1 MVDSRNLKGALKL
14 VNTLVQKAGND
25 QAPIKLVKALVLY
38 RMGREGEALEVCGEV
53 REEGRAGQLSE
64 RTLMDLMDLLARM
77 GKAHAA
83 IEAFEVAAAQQ
94 AGNLKVQ
101 GGAHEAVEAFEAA
114 AAQQADN
121 TKLQELL
128 MGAALQNAFEA
139 AAAQQAEN
147 MKLQEL
153 LVGAALKSRGY
164 VKMQQAAMRMHKKR
178 PKDDRFLLWAVCSM
192 DLQAF
197 EKENHAVCHL
207 PPSVSSFHLPAP
219 AAATS
224 APGATSAPP
233 TPASAADVAKQRRQ
247 LLQLA
252 EAMVQRKAQSE
263 GGLKSAEALRLYV
276 DLLRRQG
283 KGEEVVRVLQ
293 GPMAALFTIKSDLL
307 QIRGEVQQ
315 DLARFTDAAAT
326 FKDLLGV
333 SDDDWV
339 ASLSY
344 LDSLMLAHLQ
354 SSLSTPLSEAVAAVT
369 ADAATAASAAGTA
382 PATAATAG
390 NKPAAATSGGGLGG
404 GSAEGGREWATRESR
419 LMQGLLL
426 RMLQGGGTWGEGGRG
441 GGGGD
446 GGGGGE
452 GGVEG
457 GEWESV
463 CAVGAAATAL
473 DVASRAPQKK
483 KIQEE
488 LFKILSEADRFFQGL
503 RDSLLAQHSAHQ
515 RLSGSGQPE
524 MKKVEEGSEQDGAQ
538 GAEAGAED
546 PSKASSA
553 SSSDASA
560 VEAAASSSKGARVAR
575 GPFLMRLEVL
585 LRRMRLLQWFGCSPG
600 EVLSAAADLESALLG
615 YFDRHGDMISFAS
628 DVQAYAL
635 ALPTDV
641 RARLGAELRSK
652 LTGLE
657 PLGGEG
663 GVGTGESREEQR
675 EGSGKEGRSEEGEKE
690 GKEVGESESERREG
704 EGMREMRRRLRR
716 IISVEQVD
724 GSMGNWRA
732 LDDRVLSIPS
742 PIPTPSSP
750 NPALPSPPA
759 LISRAQ
765 HCVRLFLEASPLSA
779 ALDPREKGHA
789 DELLP
794 VSASCLV
801 EVYRRRQPE
810 GVGYLIEAILVLTY
824 GASLRPFSPLFNT
837 MLVSLY
843 GLLGCPSLALA
854 SFQRL
859 SAKHIQLDTLT
870 HLVLPYLHQSASLA
884 DVSALHADMRAFFN
898 DHVWRDN
905 ADVSMEALRRGT
917 FSKVRE
923 LLRRLKSS
931 PYDSPS
937 RVRSIRE
944 FAAFHHRLNHSHQ
957 RLLLSPN
964 SLLLSLPLALL
975 PPSSHPS
982 ALTSSP
988 QPNQSASAA
997 PNQTAASEPVAQVRE
1012 VLRAAG
1018 GGREEVR
1025 QVVAEQLGLVR
1036 LNEDWGVRPWW
1047 DPLPLPFTG
1056 LLGLFGK
1063 GPKGEVG
1070 AGVGAAAGGKGGEGA
1085 GGKGKG
1091 GKGKGGKSEGGKG
1104 KGSGGGK
1111 EGSGSGSKAEE
1122 GTKAMSLV
1130 GASGGGEDFE
1140 AVQGEWEAVLRQYC
1154 RLSAVGEEEME
1165 RMAEEGVVDSALQQQ
1180 DLPSLLAR
1188 LLCLLFTASLSL
1200 HRLQSPTTAATT
1212 NTSATTSTTTNDS
1225 APTAAA
1231 AVSAKRAVGLVQAV
1245 SAALAAILQLLHKEC
1260 VLPAA
1265 STEASAE
1272 ASQKHLPP
1280 LVVSGKLLSCALG
1293 LFIGESAFWLS
1304 IIISHWHST
1313 AQSQPPVGKKTKKTA
1328 QDAAQQSL
1336 PDEVVRAV
1344 KAAQELAQAGLQ
1356 SLRKALSGQISG
1368 KGRLPDN
1375 DMAFA
1380 LIELLPG
1387 VNSSVAVDDQRTVAG
1402 RVVGDLCKVKEGL
1415 KGGASGQ
1422 QDASITSTEGRR
1434 DKENG
1439 LQRDS
1444 DGDSGE
1450 GGSGV
1455 DVASGDWSISS
1466 AAERVLWSHRRFIQQ
1481 LVALLDCQISILGST

>member
-1 MVDSRNLKGALKL
+1 MLNPKPPPSFSSPPHLPLPSPSPLSSPSTPSLPPSPIPHNHPHHLRLLPPPRAAGEGAGA
-14 VNTLVQKAGND
+14 VPHGAGGGG
-25 QAPIKLVKALVLY
+25 A
-38 RMGREGEALEVCGEV
+38 GGV
-53 REEGRAGQLSE
+53 R
-64 RTLMDLMDLLARM
+64 
-77 GKAHAA
+77 
-83 IEAFEVAAAQQ
+83 
-94 AGNLKVQ
+94 
-101 GGAHEAVEAFEAA
+101 GAHEAVEAFEAA
-114 AAQQADN
+114 AAQQAD
-121 TKLQELL
+121 
-128 MGAALQNAFEA
+128 
-139 AAAQQAEN
+139 N

-178 PKDDRFLLWAVCSM
+178 PKDDRYLLWAVCSM

-197 EKENHAVCHL
+197 EKQNHTVCHL

-252 EAMVQRKAQSE
+252 EAMIQRKAQSE

-326 FKDLLGV
+326 FKELLGV

-354 SSLSTPLSEAVAAVT
+354 SFLTTPLNEAVAAVT
-369 ADAATAASAAGTA
+369 ADAATAASAAATA
-382 PATAATAG
+382 QATAATAG
-390 NKPAAATSGGGLGG
+390 DKPAAAASHTSSGSGGGLGG
-404 GSAEGGREWATRESR
+404 GAAECGREWATRESR

-426 RMLQGGGTWGEGGRG
+426 RMLQGGGAWEEGGEG

-446 GGGGGE
+446 GGGGSE
-452 GGVEG
+452 GGMDG

-473 DVASRAPQKK
+473 DVACRAPGSKR
-483 KIQEE
+483 IQEE
-488 LFKILSEADRFFQGL
+488 LFRILSEADRYFQGL

-515 RLSGSGQPE
+515 CLSGNGQPE
-524 MKKVEEGSEQDGAQ
+524 IKKVEEGCEQDGAEE
-538 GAEAGAED
+538 AEAGGEDLSCASNTAAEGE
-546 PSKASSA
+546 AA
-553 SSSDASA
+553 VGGDAD
-560 VEAAASSSKGARVAR
+560 VVVKAAASSKGGRVAR

-585 LRRMRLLQWFGCSPG
+585 LRRMCLLQWFGCGPG

-628 DVQAYAL
+628 DVHAYAL
-635 ALPTDV
+635 ALPKDV

-657 PLGGEG
+657 PLGLGMG
-663 GVGTGESREEQR
+663 GIWAGESGEEQR
-675 EGSGKEGRSEEGEKE
+675 EEGGKEGRREEGEKE
-690 GKEVGESESERREG
+690 GGKEEGESERREG
-704 EGMREMRRRLRR
+704 EAMREMRRRLRR

-724 GSMGNWRA
+724 GAMGNWRV
-732 LDDRVLSIPS
+732 LDDH
-742 PIPTPSSP
+742 
-750 NPALPSPPA
+750 A

-794 VSASCLV
+794 VAASCLV

-859 SAKHIQLDTLT
+859 NAKHIQLDTLT

-884 DVSALHADMRAFFN
+884 DVSRLHADMCAFFN

-917 FSKVRE
+917 FSK
-923 LLRRLKSS
+923 
-931 PYDSPS
+931 
-937 RVRSIRE
+937 IRE
-944 FAAFHHRLNHSHQ
+944 FAAFHHRLQHSHQ

-975 PPSSHPS
+975 PPSSTHPS
-982 ALTSSP
+982 ALTSSL
-988 QPNQSASAA
+988 QPTQSASAA
-997 PNQTAASEPVAQVRE
+997 PNQAAVSEPVAQVRE

-1025 QVVAEQLGLVR
+1025 QVVGEQLALVR

-1047 DPLPLPFTG
+1047 DALPLPFTG
-1056 LLGLFGK
+1056 LLGACSKGQSPPDSWTSLDSPHKQQTRESLLLQHAQSRGLLPRLLFLSLSSPSHLLPPQGA
-1063 GPKGEVG
+1063 KGEVG
-1070 AGVGAAAGGKGGEGA
+1070 VGLGATAGGRGGESA

-1091 GKGKGGKSEGGKG
+1091 GKGKGGKSGEGGKG
-1104 KGSGGGK
+1104 KGIGVGK
-1111 EGSGSGSKAEE
+1111 EGSGGGSRIEE
-1122 GTKAMSLV
+1122 GTKATNA
-1130 GASGGGEDFE
+1130 GGTAGSGEELE
-1140 AVQGEWEAVLRQYC
+1140 AVQGEWEAVLWQYC

-1165 RMAEEGVVDSALQQQ
+1165 RMAEEGVVDSALQQ
-1180 DLPSLLAR
+1180 DLPSLLTR
-1188 LLCLLFTASLSL
+1188 LPCLLFTASLSL
-1200 HRLQSPTTAATT
+1200 HRLQSPSTT
-1212 NTSATTSTTTNDS
+1212 ATTSSTNDS
-1225 APTAAA
+1225 APAAA
-1231 AVSAKRAVGLVQAV
+1231 AAASAKRAVGLVQAV
-1245 SAALAAILQLLHKEC
+1245 SAALAAILQLLHQEC
-1260 VLPAA
+1260 ALPAP
-1265 STEASAE
+1265 STEASAAASAAASAE
-1272 ASQKHLPP
+1272 ASQKNLPP
-1280 LVVSGKLLSCALG
+1280 LVVSGKVLSCALG
-1293 LFIGESAFWLS
+1293 LFIGEAAFWSSL
-1304 IIISHWHST
+1304 IISHWHAV
-1313 AQSQPPVGKKTKKTA
+1313 AQSHPPTGKKTKKTA
-1328 QDAAQQSL
+1328 QDAAQQCL
-1336 PDEVVRAV
+1336 PEDVVRAV
-1344 KAAQELAQAGLQ
+1344 KSARELARAGLQ
-1356 SLRKALSGQISG
+1356 SLRKALSSQISG
-1368 KGRLPDN
+1368 KGRLPDI
-1375 DMAFA
+1375 DMASA

-1387 VNSSVAVDDQRTVAG
+1387 VNSSVAVDDQRAIAG
-1402 RVVGDLCKVKEGL
+1402 GVVGDLCKKVKEGV
-1415 KGGASGQ
+1415 KGGTSGQ
-1422 QDASITSTEGRR
+1422 QDASITSKEGIR

-1439 LQRDS
+1439 PQK
-1444 DGDSGE
+1444 DGNGENGE
-1450 GGSGV
+1450 GGSDM
-1455 DVASGDWSISS
+1455 DVVSGDWSINS
-1466 AAERVLWSHRRFIQQ
+1466 AAERLLWSHRRFIQQ
-1481 LVALLDCQISILGST
+1481 LIVLLDCHISILGST

>member
-1 MVDSRNLKGALKL
+1 MPLPLQQHERQQRAAEQVLDRRLRPVYDMVDSRNLKGALKL

-128 MGAALQNAFEA
+128 MGAALQIDAFEA

-333 SDDDWV
+333 SSSGSSPAQAISV
-339 ASLSY
+339 FHRLCMQY
-344 LDSLMLAHLQ
+344 L
-354 SSLSTPLSEAVAAVT
+354 PLH
-369 ADAATAASAAGTA
+369 
-382 PATAATAG
+382 
-390 NKPAAATSGGGLGG
+390 
-404 GSAEGGREWATRESR
+404 
-419 LMQGLLL
+419 Q
-426 RMLQGGGTWGEGGRG
+426 
-441 GGGGD
+441 
-446 GGGGGE
+446 
-452 GGVEG
+452 
-457 GEWESV
+457 
-463 CAVGAAATAL
+463 
-473 DVASRAPQKK
+473 
-483 KIQEE
+483 

-732 LDDRVLSIPS
+732 LDDR
-742 PIPTPSSP
+742 
-750 NPALPSPPA
+750 A

-824 GASLRPFSPLFNT
+824 GASLRPYVALLHFLEMLLRDMTFEAPQNPYDALLQFSVFVCCMAFLALDPVDSFAVFFPHPLFFSPLFNT

-898 DHVWRDN
+898 DHVSVSPLPFTIACSTPTN
-905 ADVSMEALRRGT
+905 AS
-917 FSKVRE
+917 S

-1063 GPKGEVG
+1063 GQSPPDSWTSLESPHKQQSRESLLLQHAQSRGLLPRLLFLSLSSPSHLFPPQGPKGEVG